1 MDSKKLNYILG
12 TLLIISVCFS
22 GFLYGKESKLGIKAN
37 ATKFT
42 NLEVTGELQTADL
55 TVTDDVAITDDVTIG
70 GDLTITGATLS
81 KMSINKVANT
91 ATTTVSSTL
100 TSADAGKTF
109 FVTSVS
115 STEYYLPA
123 SNTASGLNYKF
134 VVGGALTGDLV
145 IKTHAAEKVIE
156 GALIVAGAV
165 VDCEAEHTITFVS
178 DGENVGDYVE
188 LYSDG
193 TYWYIGDSGA
203 LTGSKLTCTNS

>member
-55 TVTDDVAITDDVTIG
+55 TVTDDVAIG
-70 GDLTITGATLS
+70 GDLTVTGATLS
-81 KMSINKVANT
+81 KQSVTKVANT
-91 ATTTVSSTL
+91 VTTTVSSTL

-156 GALIVAGAV
+156 GTLLVAGAV
-165 VDCEAEHTITFVS
+165 VDCAAEHTITFVS

>member
-12 TLLIISVCFS
+12 ILLIISVCFS

-55 TVTDDVAITDDVTIG
+55 TVTDDVTIG

-165 VDCEAEHTITFVS
+165 VDCAAEHTITFVS

-203 LTGSKLTCTNS
+203 LTSSKLTCTDS